1 MEVTHV
7 LAVASLSLD
16 IDSTSSSSSS
26 STTSSSPSS
35 PLTSLALDAVCDTEA
50 EARSTLF
57 CFPLDCVGGEEDR
70 ERGRE
75 ETEVAGEGALLELAT
90 AITVDSKT

>member
-1 MEVTHV
+1 M
-7 LAVASLSLD
+7 
-16 IDSTSSSSSS
+16 
-26 STTSSSPSS
+26 
-35 PLTSLALDAVCDTEA
+35 CDTEA